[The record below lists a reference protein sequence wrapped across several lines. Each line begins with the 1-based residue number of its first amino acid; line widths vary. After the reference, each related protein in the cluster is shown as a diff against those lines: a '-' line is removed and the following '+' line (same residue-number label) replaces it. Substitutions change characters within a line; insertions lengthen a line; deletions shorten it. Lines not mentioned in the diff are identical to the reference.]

1 MKENDL
7 TYVYEATAREELSI
21 DYEGSNYLV
30 IYGTHINGGWF
41 AIINHGVSGNL
52 AGFDDVHYN
61 EEQIG
66 MALNNYDA
74 GNKIAVVIAAFDEMN
89 KEIEMKNEKLSEDE
103 KMKRIEEIR
112 QNLDSYLYEVYSF
125 DEYYA
130 IIDSYEIIQFYNN
143 DNEHLGCIVPDDMA
157 SCIFDILHGADP
169 INDGWEDGT
178 GQTLTLDGWH

>member
-66 MALNNYDA
+66 MALNNYEV
-74 GNKIAVVIAAFDEMN
+74 GNKIAIVIAAFDEMN
-89 KEIEMKNEKLSEDE
+89 KEIEMKNEKLSG
-103 KMKRIEEIR
+103 MKK
-112 QNLDSYLYEVYSF
+112 
-125 DEYYA
+125 
-130 IIDSYEIIQFYNN
+130 
-143 DNEHLGCIVPDDMA
+143 
-157 SCIFDILHGADP
+157 
-169 INDGWEDGT
+169 
-178 GQTLTLDGWH
+178 

>member
-1 MKENDL
+1 MKKANL
-7 TYVYEATAREELSI
+7 LNKFEASASNELSI
-21 DYEGSNYLV
+21 DYDGSNYLI
-30 IYGTHINGGWF
+30 IYGTHVNGGWF

-52 AGFDDVHYN
+52 ATFDDIHYN
-61 EEQIG
+61 TEQIG

-169 INDGWEDGT
+169 INDGW
-178 GQTLTLDGWH
+178 

>member
-1 MKENDL
+1 MKKANL
-7 TYVYEATAREELSI
+7 LNKFEASASNELSI
-21 DYEGSNYLV
+21 DYDGSNYLI
-30 IYGTHINGGWF
+30 IYGTHVNGGWF

-52 AGFDDVHYN
+52 ATFDDIHYN
-61 EEQIG
+61 TEQIG

-103 KMKRIEEIR
+103 KMKRIEENR

-169 INDGWEDGT
+169 INDG
-178 GQTLTLDGWH
+178 